1 MLIRI
6 LGKVVIVWAAIL
18 ALAILNGAL
27 RDVVVAEIVGG
38 TAARVASGVIL
49 CLLILIAACIAAPWF
64 GRLPVRS
71 WWGIGALWLTLT
83 VVFETAVGYAQ
94 HGSWRLLLDA
104 YTLRGG
110 NLWPLVLLATLVSP
124 WLGARMR
131 GVHK

>member
-49 CLLILIAACIAAPWF
+49 CLLIPSRRHGSGGSLS
-64 GRLPVRS
+64 GR
-71 WWGIGALWLTLT
+71 GGALAR
-83 VVFETAVGYAQ
+83 F
-94 HGSWRLLLDA
+94 GSPLRSYSKLQLGMHSMG
-104 YTLRGG
+104 RGG
-110 NLWPLVLLATLVSP
+110 YCSTRTRS
-124 WLGARMR
+124 GAVICGRWSC
-131 GVHK
+131 